1 MNYYLLLKEHN
12 DTNLKYLCKFTEG
25 VKIKSPFKYKGSGK
39 YWKRHIKKYGNNVS
53 TTILYNGKC
62 EKKLS
67 ALAIFWSGVY
77 DVVNNKEFA
86 NLIPENGLDGG
97 GLHTKGKHLTKEH
110 KEKISKF
117 FKGRKHT
124 QETKDLISKLATG
137 RKRPDLALLNKQ
149 RVWSKEMRNKL
160 AVYAASRKGIKKK
173 PHSYETKIK
182 ISNAIKQWHKNNV

>member
-12 DTNLKYLCKFTEG
+12 NTNLKYLCKFTEG

-53 TTILYNGKC
+53 TTILYNGNC
-62 EKKLS
+62 EKELS
-67 ALAIFWSGVY
+67 ASAIFWSSVY
-77 DVVNNKEFA
+77 DVVKNKEFA

-97 GLHTKGKHLTKEH
+97 GLHIKGKHLTKEH

-124 QETKDLISKLATG
+124 QETKDLIAKLATG
-137 RKRPDLALLNKQ
+137 RKRPDLSLLNKN
-149 RVWSKEMRNKL
+149 RIWTDNMRKKI
-160 AVYAASRKGIKKK
+160 AIKASLRKGIKKK
-173 PHSYETKIK
+173 PLSEETKIK
-182 ISNAIKQWHKNNV
+182 ISNSLKNRHVSK